1 MQLIDKHLQI
11 IKRHDRTD
19 TQFLVCFPN
28 LVVKLK
34 HLDSTNL
41 PFSAISFKKCIR
53 EIILNQTVRTKI
65 LSGHQI
71 KHYVIYVVVNP
82 NFWILCLN
90 TFTLKLHNFE
100 YIIKQWLSH

>member
-34 HLDSTNL
+34 HLDSTSL
-41 PFSAISFKKCIR
+41 P
-53 EIILNQTVRTKI
+53 TVRTKI

-82 NFWILCLN
+82 FLD
-90 TFTLKLHNFE
+90 
-100 YIIKQWLSH
+100 SMS